1 MDQIN
6 GTVAPLFCK
15 NGLFFN
21 KCKWKGKWGAMAN
34 IYNDFFDQNNGGDF
48 IAKLKLWYLH

>member
-34 IYNDFFDQNNGGDF
+34 IYNDFFDQNNEE
-48 IAKLKLWYLH
+48 ISLPN